1 MNAPNNGAAR
11 SAPALRDTPETPDT
25 IEAAARVDFG
35 RPTVIIRRGGF
46 ALRWQARTIIVCA
59 ILGVLTLAVTT
70 WALALGDYPLT
81 LGQVWAALIG
91 APDAEFAHTVVVEWR
106 LPRAV
111 AAVFF
116 GAALGASG
124 AAFQSLTRNPLASPD
139 IIGFSAGS
147 YTGALVVI
155 TLIHGSY
162 LQLAGGALL
171 GGIATAALV
180 YLLAWRRGVQGFR
193 LIIVGIAVSAVLT
206 SFNTWLML
214 TADLEVAMSAAAWG
228 AGSLNG
234 TSWEQTFYG
243 SGIILLLLGAMA
255 TLTLGLR
262 QLELGDDAAKATGA
276 RTEPIR
282 LAVMVIG
289 VALTATVTAAAGP
302 IVFIALAAPQ
312 IARRLTRTPG
322 VTVASAAFTGALL
335 LAAADVAAQHLLPVP
350 LPVGVVTVIVGG
362 GYLVWLIIHEV
373 RRRA

>member
-289 VALTATVTAAAGP
+289 VASTATVTAAAGP
-302 IVFIALAAPQ
+302 IVFIALAAPADRPTAHPNPGRHRRLCR
-312 IARRLTRTPG
+312 IHWRIAARR
-322 VTVASAAFTGALL
+322 
-335 LAAADVAAQHLLPVP
+335 
-350 LPVGVVTVIVGG
+350 
-362 GYLVWLIIHEV
+362 
-373 RRRA
+373 RRRCRPTFVCPFHCRSGWSP